1 MSAAIAAAVGVCAVV
16 AVTGVTG
23 VTGVT
28 VAVVV
33 ALVVAVLEVAIVAVL
48 TLAEA
53 VLTVAAVVL
62 ILVVV
67 AGLDV
72 DIVQDEAR
80 QIRAKAFHGFH
91 GVADHTAVGVACTNH
106 ECKAGHQIADDTR
119 VTDLTDRRQVNENH
133 VILSLDGSDEFL
145 HIGGSQKLRGVGG
158 DLTAGDD
165 VEVLVTAV
173 SAVDLIVGA
182 DTGQQVAQA
191 VDLIVQAEDLVDH
204 GATEVTVH
212 QKDLLVHLGEGD
224 GHVGNDQRL
233 TRADVGGGDT
243 VNRALLTLG
252 GVAHIGTQGLE
263 GLGDGEGGLL
273 VQQTT
278 LVVTV
283 GHQVTAIGV
292 GGVLSSLEVIVP

>member
-1 MSAAIAAAVGVCAVV
+1 MSAAIAAAVRACAVV
-16 AVTGVTG
+16 AVTGG
-23 VTGVT
+23 TGVT

-80 QIRAKAFHGFH
+80 QSRAKAFQGFH

-106 ECKAGHQIADDTR
+106 EYKAGHQIADDTR
-119 VTDLTDRRQVNENH
+119 VTDLTDRRQVDENH
-133 VILSLDGSDEFL
+133 VILFLDGSDEFL

-158 DLTAGDD
+158 NLTAGDD
-165 VEVLVTAV
+165 VEVLVSAV
-173 SAVDLIVGA
+173 SAVDILVGA
-182 DTGQQVAQA
+182 DTSQQVAET

-224 GHVGNDQRL
+224 GYVGNDQRL
-233 TRADVGGGDT
+233 TRADIGGGNT

-263 GLGDGEGGLL
+263 GLSDSEGGLL
-273 VQQTT
+273 VHQTA

-283 GHQVTAIGV
+283 GHQVTAIGI